1 MAETSPFSLGP
12 PPAEAALS
20 VLLLHGFTGSPWELR
35 QLGDS
40 LASRGMHVTCPRL
53 PGHGQTPEAMLY
65 AGAPEWLAAAE
76 AALASMKEARTVAIA
91 GLSMGALLA
100 MILAGRNRARVKAVA
115 LMAPALRLQAFGA
128 GALHAIRRSPLFD
141 LAPKW
146 ISKDGVDLED
156 DEMRRLAPALP
167 RYPLK
172 RVLDMFTL
180 QDWAREAEPRLTCPS
195 LVIGAVHDHVV
206 ELEPIHALHARLPF
220 SEKLVLQ
227 RGFHQVVRD
236 TDRALAISTVSHF
249 LERLA

>member
-1 MAETSPFSLGP
+1 MPGTSPFSLGP
-12 PPAEAALS
+12 APADAPVS

-35 QLGDS
+35 ELGES
-40 LASRGMHVTCPRL
+40 LAARGLHVTCPRL

-76 AALASMKEARTVAIA
+76 AALESLAAARTVAVA
-91 GLSMGALLA
+91 GLSMGGLLGLLLA
-100 MILAGRNRARVKAVA
+100 SRFRARVRALV
-115 LMAPALRLQAFGA
+115 LMAPALRLQGY
-128 GALHAIRRSPLFD
+128 GPLALNTLRRAD
-141 LAPKW
+141 LLDVAPRW

-156 DEMRRLAPALP
+156 EEQLAQAPVLP

-172 RVLDMFTL
+172 RVVDLFTL
-180 QDWAREAEPRLTCPS
+180 QRWARDAEARVTCPS

-206 ELEPIHALHARLPF
+206 ELEPILSLQARLPF

-227 RGFHQVVRD
+227 RGYHQVVRD
-236 TDRALAISTVSHF
+236 TDRALAISTAAHF